1 MGVLASELFNT
12 KKYIVF
18 NIRQN
23 DFLFFLFF
31 LLLSFSVGVVF
42 YGTLNS
48 KALFRTQKV
57 LEKEKIY
64 KENDIMLNDQLF

>member
-1 MGVLASELFNT
+1 MNFSIQL
-12 KKYIVF
+12 I
-18 NIRQN
+18 I
-23 DFLFFLFF
+23 LFF
-31 LLLSFSVGVVF
+31 LLLSFSVGFVF

-64 KENDIMLNDQLF
+64 KENDIMLND